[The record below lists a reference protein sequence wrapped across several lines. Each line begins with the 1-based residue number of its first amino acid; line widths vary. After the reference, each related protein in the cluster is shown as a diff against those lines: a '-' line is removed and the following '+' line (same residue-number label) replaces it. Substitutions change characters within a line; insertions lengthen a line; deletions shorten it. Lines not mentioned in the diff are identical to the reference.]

1 MVGKESWWAGA
12 MDKAD
17 GSPISWDGFNSMAEA
32 ELFNMEELDGRGVV
46 MTRKQLI
53 DVLPWWRV

>member
-1 MVGKESWWAGA
+1 MVGKESWWAVA

-32 ELFNMEELDGRGVV
+32 ELFNMEELAGCGVV
-46 MTRKQLI
+46 MTRHQLI
-53 DVLPWWRV
+53 EALPWWRV